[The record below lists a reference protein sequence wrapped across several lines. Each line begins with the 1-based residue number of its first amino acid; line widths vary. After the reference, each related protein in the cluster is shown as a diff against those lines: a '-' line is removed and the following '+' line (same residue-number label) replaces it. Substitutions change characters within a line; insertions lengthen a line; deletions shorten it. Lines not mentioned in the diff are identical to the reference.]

1 MKMKQLIIVISFF
14 TFAYGFLLPRDL
26 ALKDPKFDPNQIEGP
41 PGEVKEAMNILIR
54 KFLINKQQLMM
65 PNFDFGVFTQRAWF
79 KTKALYNAEELLNG
93 WDMFEDK

>member
-26 ALKDPKFDPNQIEGP
+26 ALKDPKSDPNQIEGP

-54 KFLINKQQLMM
+54 KFPINKFQLM

-79 KTKALYNAEELLNG
+79 KTKAL
-93 WDMFEDK
+93 

>member
-1 MKMKQLIIVISFF
+1 MKMKIIVISFF
-14 TFAYGFLLPRDL
+14 TFAYGFLLPREL
-26 ALKDPKFDPNQIEGP
+26 ALKVPKFDPNQIEGH

-79 KTKALYNAEELLNG
+79 KTKAL
-93 WDMFEDK
+93 